1 MKKAI
6 VLGVVFCMVLA
17 CLPDLVLAQYKEA
30 PMLAD
35 MVAAGNLPPV
45 EDRIPKN
52 PRVVRVFEE
61 IGQYGG
67 NWRRA
72 YNGIGDRWG
81 PTKIN
86 EEFPVEYVPQPDG
99 GLELELNWIDEM
111 TSNEDGSEWTFH
123 IREGLRW
130 SDGELVT
137 TDDVRFWYEDYVL
150 REDLFGAPFF
160 DVFHPGGNTME
171 MELVDDLT
179 FVAKFA
185 NPYPTFPARLAG
197 YTQSPML
204 PVIAFLIPEHY
215 MRQFHPD
222 YAPEGFLDE
231 MIEKYGVKDWN
242 SLWGDRGPV
251 ASWWLNPELP
261 TLNAWVVTEPAPAAQ
276 VKMVRNPY
284 YHAVDPEGNQLPYI
298 DTVTHDLFQ
307 DRETLNMWVVQGLID
322 MQQRHIDAAGNYTL
336 FKENEEKSGYVMKK
350 WIRPSNTALAF
361 NQNYPDPDYAKLFQ
375 DIRFREAVSV
385 AIDREEYVDILKN
398 GLAEP
403 RQASPVSGT
412 DYYDAEFE
420 KKWTEY
426 DPDRANALLD
436 EIGLTERDSE
446 GYRMFPGGKE
456 LTIVFTSTQTDDKTA
471 ELVTAY
477 LKDVGLK
484 VVQNVVERSLLES
497 MAANNEL
504 MVHQEGFGGS
514 LIETGAGERYY
525 TSVDTNDRNWAP
537 MWARWYASGGTRGEE
552 PSADHPIRDVWAA
565 WDAANVAP
573 SLEAAK
579 EFMKKMVA
587 IHKENV
593 WSIGIHGE
601 DAEFYIV
608 SKKMGN
614 VPEGLLND
622 DLLRNPGIAQ
632 PVQFFF
638 KE

>member
-1 MKKAI
+1 MKKTI
-6 VLGVVFCMVLA
+6 VLGVVMCMVLA
-17 CLPDLVLAQYKEA
+17 CLPNLAFAQYKEA

-35 MVAAGNLPPV
+35 MVAAGTLPAV

-52 PRVVRVFEE
+52 PRVVRVFDE

-72 YNGIGDRWG
+72 YNGIADRWG

-86 EEFPVEYVPQPDG
+86 EEFPVEYVPQADG
-99 GLELELNWIDEM
+99 SIAIELNWMDEM
-111 TSNEDGSEWTFH
+111 TANADASEWTFH

-160 DVFHPGGNTME
+160 DVFHPGGKTME
-171 MELVDDLT
+171 LTIVDDLT
-179 FVAKFA
+179 FVTKFA
-185 NPYPTFPARLAG
+185 NPYPLFPAKLAG

-204 PVIAFLIPEHY
+204 PVIAFIIPEHY
-215 MRQFHPD
+215 MRKFHPD

-231 MIEKYGVKDWN
+231 MVAKYGVKDWV

-284 YHAVDPEGNQLPYI
+284 YHAVDAEGNQLPYI

-307 DRETLNMWVVQGLID
+307 DRETLNLWVVQGLID
-322 MQQRHIDAAGNYTL
+322 MQQRHIDVAGNYTL
-336 FKENEEKSGYVMKK
+336 FKENEEKGGYVMKK
-350 WIRPSNTALAF
+350 WINPSNIGIAF
-361 NQNYPDPDYAKLFQ
+361 NQNYQDPEYRTLFQ
-375 DIRFREAVSV
+375 DIRFRHAVSV
-385 AIDREEYVDILKN
+385 ALNREEYVDILVN

-403 RQASPVSGT
+403 RQSCPVSGT
-412 DYYDAEFE
+412 DYFDAEFE
-420 KKWTEY
+420 TKWIEH

-436 EIGLTERDSE
+436 EIGVTERDKD
-446 GYRMFPGGKE
+446 GFRMFPGGR
-456 LTIVFTSTQTDDKTA
+456 TITLLFTSDLQNDKRL
-471 ELVTAY
+471 ELIGAY

-484 VVQNVVERSLLES
+484 MVPNIVERSLLES
-497 MAANNEL
+497 MSSNNEV
-504 MVHQEGFGGS
+504 MVHLEGFGGS
-514 LIETGAGERYY
+514 LIESGAGERYY
-525 TSVDTNDRNWAP
+525 TSTGTNDRQWAP
-537 MWARWYASGGTRGEE
+537 MWGRWYGSGGQKGEE
-552 PSADHPIRDVWAA
+552 PPADHPIRKVWVA

-573 SLEAAK
+573 TFEEAQK
-579 EFMKKMVA
+579 YMQEMVT

-601 DAEFYIV
+601 DAQFYIV

-638 KE
+638 KQ